1 MKKHYT
7 LYNIGKLLILS
18 CVLLLGGTEVAMG
31 QIQDEGITP
40 DNTIEE
46 ILYVVPNQNIEVR
59 TQDDGDNTGMYG
71 YIRWSVE
78 DANGNKTINGISN
91 DNLTKYTNG
100 LATTST
106 GTTGSAGYVTCN
118 FTQAQVNADTKLVYE
133 ASSVRA
139 ETGSSG
145 RDRYIRPRAI
155 GIRHVFKIKDA
166 SERVDALREKQSA
179 LEELGIRENNLE
191 PLREASILQKYVLNA
206 YDIYLPAGA
215 TSNFRLPEE
224 LRNYFVP
231 NGNRS
236 AQALYVRWTINRYD
250 GRTWTTATPSIG
262 NNGSNITEVSFNNN
276 TTRACILAE
285 VSNSRNGEW
294 YPVSFLNISLEKEG
308 WCHDE
313 RSFE

>member
-118 FTQAQVNADTKLVYE
+118 FTQA
-133 ASSVRA
+133 
-139 ETGSSG
+139 
-145 RDRYIRPRAI
+145 
-155 GIRHVFKIKDA
+155 
-166 SERVDALREKQSA
+166 
-179 LEELGIRENNLE
+179 
-191 PLREASILQKYVLNA
+191 
-206 YDIYLPAGA
+206 
-215 TSNFRLPEE
+215 
-224 LRNYFVP
+224 
-231 NGNRS
+231 
-236 AQALYVRWTINRYD
+236 
-250 GRTWTTATPSIG
+250 
-262 NNGSNITEVSFNNN
+262 
-276 TTRACILAE
+276 
-285 VSNSRNGEW
+285 
-294 YPVSFLNISLEKEG
+294 
-308 WCHDE
+308 
-313 RSFE
+313 